1 MHIPRSD
8 RYVRTRIVGD
18 NYGTAHQTAE
28 DLGGST
34 RKQSTP
40 SQLLA
45 ICNVHPE
52 STFQGSHDFVLYR
65 RMGRVS
71 WTIWGVPNRNPPKIL
86 EKRKITTSMNTLE
99 QHRNLRVFCQFRW
112 LLRRFRTQQSE
123 GTISFPLR
131 GVFPFR
137 LVWCGS
143 PFLALAEPGRK
154 HFSGKQTPPHCWP
167 IFSRMHSI
175 YP

>member
-1 MHIPRSD
+1 MNSISDHARTCSLSSSAELLSAACPGHRRDDQRSGF
-8 RYVRTRIVGD
+8 I
-18 NYGTAHQTAE
+18 H
-28 DLGGST
+28 
-34 RKQSTP
+34 
-40 SQLLA
+40 
-45 ICNVHPE
+45 C
-52 STFQGSHDFVLYR
+52 
-65 RMGRVS
+65 
-71 WTIWGVPNRNPPKIL
+71 WGVPNRDHPKIL
-86 EKRKITTSMNTLE
+86 ENGKITTSMNTLE

-123 GTISFPLR
+123 GTIPSPLR
-131 GVFPFR
+131 GVFSPR